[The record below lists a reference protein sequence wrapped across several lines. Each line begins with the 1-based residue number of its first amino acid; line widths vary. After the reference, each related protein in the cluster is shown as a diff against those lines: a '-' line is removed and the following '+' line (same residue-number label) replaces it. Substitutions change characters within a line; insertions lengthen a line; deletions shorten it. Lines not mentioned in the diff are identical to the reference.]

1 MSLAWLSAAPPLA
14 DLQSSLDSFFN
25 AVEAFFSNLAAVQWG
40 ALILALLLYLS
51 HQLCRS
57 RAWFNVLRAA
67 YPNERFRWRRI
78 AGVQIA
84 GVGIN
89 SILPA
94 RAGDVTKIYLAKQS
108 IPASS
113 YPAVTSSFFVD
124 SVFDTPVGLLVIVY
138 AIAAGGLPSLN
149 LLPSL
154 PAFDLAFWADH
165 PRFLLFTITAVTIG
179 LLVLFAVLS
188 VRAVVFWRRIKQGV
202 VILTDF
208 RRYLREVASWMT
220 VAWCLRFAAFWFS
233 LEAFNVGG
241 SVQNVLFMMAVQ
253 AVSTLTPFTPEHSAC
268 VQRRPA
274 DRARRL
280 QRAVYAGRDLPDGS
294 HTQHQKPDPAGRGR
308 AARIGAAIPGADHG
322 RAGRHR
328 TAPALTIALAR
339 GPTPARA
346 SIPVCS
352 RARCDGRGRAAPSAS
367 PDRSRRSGGCD
378 PRI

>member
-1 MSLAWLSAAPPLA
+1 MHAAPHFALLTA
-14 DLQSSLDSFFN
+14 SLDSSIDSFFD

-40 ALILALLLYLS
+40 ALALALILYFC

-67 YPNERFRWRRI
+67 YPHERFQWRRI
-78 AGVQIA
+78 AGAQIA

-94 RAGDVTKIYLAKQS
+94 RAGDVTKIYFVKQS
-108 IPASS
+108 IPGSS

-124 SVFDTPVGLLVIVY
+124 SIFDTPVGLAVITY

-188 VRAVVFWRRIKQGV
+188 VRAVVFWQRIKQGV

-220 VAWCLRFAAFWFS
+220 VAWSLRFAAFWFS
-233 LEAFNVGG
+233 LEAFNIGG

-253 AVSTLTPFTPEHSAC
+253 AVSTLTPFTPGGAGA
-268 VQRRPA
+268 QQA
-274 DRARRL
+274 L
-280 QRAVYAGRDLPDGS
+280 MVYAFRDVASRSTVLAYSVG
-294 HTQHQKPDPAGRGR
+294 QQ
-308 AARIGAAIPGADHG
+308 
-322 RAGRHR
+322 
-328 TAPALTIALAR
+328 IALAAFNVLCALVAIFLMARTLSIRSIVRR
-339 GPTPARA
+339 GEEERR
-346 SIPVCS
+346 SEQE
-352 RARCDGRGRAAPSAS
+352 GRGDEERQEAEQLT
-367 PDRSRRSGGCD
+367 
-378 PRI
+378 